1 MMRTWMLALTALALA
16 PALAAAQTFAITGA
30 EIHTAAGPVI
40 ERGTVV
46 VRDGRIEAVG
56 PGVTAPSGARVIDG
70 AGKVVT
76 PGFLDSYTR
85 LGVVEIGAV
94 SGTNDTASEDDR
106 VTAAF
111 RVSFG
116 INPASTL
123 IPIARTGGI
132 TRAVVAP
139 AAEASLLAGQGA
151 LIQLGGDRLEDML
164 LRDPVAMFGILDQ
177 GAAQEGGSRGVAMM
191 RLRET
196 LQDARDYAN
205 NRPAFESGNR
215 REYALSRLDLEA
227 LGPIV
232 RGELP
237 LALDVHRAADI
248 RQALRMA
255 DEFGIGLVLVGAREG
270 WAVADDIARAGVP
283 VVVNPMDDRPD
294 FDALASTLENAARM
308 ADAGVDV
315 VFASF
320 DAHNVRNLRQ
330 AAGIAVAYGM
340 DHDAALRAI
349 TAAPAGLWGI
359 GDRYGTLEPGM
370 DADLVVWDGDPF
382 EMLSGVEHVFV
393 QGRELPLDTR
403 QSELT
408 ERYLRLEGGLPP
420 SYKH

>member
-1 MMRTWMLALTALALA
+1 MLVLAALAIG

-40 ERGTVV
+40 EGGTVV

-56 PGVTAPSGARVIDG
+56 PGVTAPAGARVIDG
-70 AGKVVT
+70 TGKVVT
-76 PGFLDSYTR
+76 PGFLDSYTQ

-94 SGTNDTASEDDR
+94 SGTNDLSSEDDR

-111 RVSFG
+111 RVSYG

-123 IPIARTGGI
+123 LPIARTGGI

-139 AAEASLLAGQGA
+139 SARASIIAGQGA
-151 LIQLGGDRLEDML
+151 LILLGGDRLEDML
-164 LRDPVAMFGILDQ
+164 LRDPIAMFGILDE
-177 GAAQEGGSRGVAMM
+177 GAAERAGGSRGVSMM
-191 RLRET
+191 RLREA
-196 LQDARDYAN
+196 LQDAVDYAA
-205 NRPAFESGNR
+205 NRPAFEAGNR
-215 REYALSRLDLEA
+215 RAYALSRLDLEA
-227 LGPIV
+227 LGPVV

-248 RQALRMA
+248 RQALLMA
-255 DEFGIGLVLVGAREG
+255 DELGIHLVLVGAREG
-270 WAVADDIARAGVP
+270 WTVADEIARAGVP
-283 VVVNPMDDRPD
+283 VVVNPMADIPD
-294 FDALASTLENAARM
+294 FDALASTLENAARL
-308 ADAGVDV
+308 AEAGVDV

-340 DHDAALRAI
+340 GYDAALRAI
-349 TAAPAGLWGI
+349 TAAPARIWGI

-382 EMLSGVEHVFV
+382 EMLTGAEQVFV

-403 QSELT
+403 QTELT